1 MKKIVISVLTLT
13 LLLGLSACASTGN
26 TTKKE
31 TDVSTEDYSTK
42 KDKQMKQMEEDL
54 EEKGVEID
62 PNGINDFVTLTREKG
77 IDYDY
82 FNLMFDIVNDPDEIR
97 NVLLQLKG
105 NVSGK
110 EKPTLYFDVSK
121 GRIVESTV
129 SNTDIKAIAK
139 VLESLDYSDK
149 EILEFAQWYYNNNK

>member
-1 MKKIVISVLTLT
+1 MK
-13 LLLGLSACASTGN
+13 
-26 TTKKE
+26 E
-31 TDVSTEDYSTK
+31 
-42 KDKQMKQMEEDL
+42 MEKDL

-62 PNGINDFVTLTREKG
+62 PNGINDFVTFTREKG

-82 FNLMFDIVNDPDEIR
+82 FNLMFDIDSDPDEIS

-129 SNTDIKAIAK
+129 NNTNIKAIAK